1 MSLET
6 AIEKLADAILAH
18 ANAMVGVAI
27 HDKAREVAETVAAT
41 KRGPGRPRKTEPT
54 EQPPAATAS
63 PAAPEAPAATDAGGP
78 AADPAPVAAPSPAAP
93 AQPQAG
99 SPMAAAEV
107 PKEAVQRALIK
118 FVQDAE
124 KRKPGYGRHTA
135 TAMCEKYGSKNVT
148 GIAPGNYAAL
158 LADIEAAQAKV
169 DSGEFAA

>member
-1 MSLET
+1 
-6 AIEKLADAILAH
+6 
-18 ANAMVGVAI
+18 
-27 HDKAREVAETVAAT
+27 
-41 KRGPGRPRKTEPT
+41 
-54 EQPPAATAS
+54 
-63 PAAPEAPAATDAGGP
+63 
-78 AADPAPVAAPSPAAP
+78 
-93 AQPQAG
+93 
-99 SPMAAAEV
+99 MAAAEV